1 MSEFNKYLEIIQE
14 MKKKSEG
21 VEVKLIDKVNKDIF
35 EITYNEITETIQ
47 FFKETDKNKQESYFI
62 RIFPKENDYI
72 KIPNSIKYNSTGMD
86 FKDLINSDEIK
97 NFLSE
102 KFNTENIDPVI
113 KILQQYNRKGLL
125 EFSMG

>member
-21 VEVKLIDKVNKDIF
+21 VEVKLLDKVNRDIF
-35 EITYNEITETIQ
+35 EITYNEITTKIQ
-47 FFKETDKNKQESYFI
+47 FFTKKDKNKKESYFV
-62 RIFPKENDYI
+62 RVFPNENDFI
-72 KIPNSIKYNSTGMD
+72 KLPDSIKYNQTGMD